1 MTIGNR
7 TTRNSRGPWELFG
20 AIHQTLPRARSHKSV
35 TVIVKSLVAHRA
47 ERNGLSRIFFS
58 SRL

>member
-20 AIHQTLPRARSHKSV
+20 AIHQTLPRAQSHKSV
-35 TVIVKSLVAHRA
+35 TVTDKSL
-47 ERNGLSRIFFS
+47 
-58 SRL
+58 RLTK